1 MQDTSRCWVCHRDVA
16 DIDAS
21 VDTETQEE
29 KEIKKQLTQVT
40 WHKSKFSESA
50 QLWRSGVPKDFQ
62 GMDFQFIAAN
72 AEQFGSVKILAEVL
86 DAKKFM
92 IDWLADA
99 SSSLH
104 QGKEDSPELAAL
116 DAPDRTAVLKLIDQ
130 FEAKWKRS
138 LRGNGEGKGYAVE
151 YQGLKLLDGLEF
163 LIAEGQL
170 YYDVRAQMSQLA
182 LSKAAMKRPKNG
194 VRMVQA
200 NGYPPVPVCS
210 VCESL
215 IKGLR
220 LPERKVIRGE
230 EPQAAAPKQP
240 VEPIAVQA
248 AAPQEKSPA
257 PAATSS
263 EQPDSSS
270 EVSEALSKLT
280 QVNMDAVRPR
290 YIRDHRFK
298 E

>member
-1 MQDTSRCWVCHRDVA
+1 MQDASRCWVCHRDVA
-16 DIDAS
+16 EIDAS

-29 KEIKKQLTQVT
+29 KEIKKQMSQVT
-40 WHKSKFSESA
+40 WHKSKFAESA

-72 AEQFGSVKILAEVL
+72 PEQFGSVKVLAEVL
-86 DAKKFM
+86 AAKKFM

-104 QGKEDSPELAAL
+104 QGKQDSPELAVL
-116 DAPDRTAVLKLIDQ
+116 DASDRTAVTKLIDQ
-130 FEAKWKRS
+130 FEAKWKR
-138 LRGNGEGKGYAVE
+138 LLHKDGEGKGYAVE

-200 NGYPPVPVCS
+200 NGYPPIPICS

-220 LPERKVIRGE
+220 FPERKVIHGE
-230 EPQAAAPKQP
+230 ESQAAVPKQAI
-240 VEPIAVQA
+240 EPIAVQA
-248 AAPQEKSPA
+248 AAPQEKTPA
-257 PAATSS
+257 PVATTS
-263 EQPDSSS
+263 EQQDSPS
-270 EVSEALSKLT
+270 EVSEALNKLT